1 MFILGKF
8 WEILIYVLLFFVY
21 MLLKIIMFLE
31 VWFNIYFCIVFG
43 IFIEWSFFI
52 YLIEIWLK
60 GNKRVIELYIYFFRI
75 FSWYLVSWMKEFN
88 YVLCIVYLYVFYMV
102 ENMCL
107 NLFIFRDKEIVII
120 VGVVLKEWI

>member
-1 MFILGKF
+1 
-8 WEILIYVLLFFVY
+8 
-21 MLLKIIMFLE
+21 
-31 VWFNIYFCIVFG
+31 
-43 IFIEWSFFI
+43 
-52 YLIEIWLK
+52 
-60 GNKRVIELYIYFFRI
+60 
-75 FSWYLVSWMKEFN
+75 MKEFY

>member
-31 VWFNIYFCIVFG
+31 VWLNIYFCIVFG

-60 GNKRVIELYIYFFRI
+60 GNKKVIELYIYFFRI